1 MSIEFENAV
10 LRKLD
15 VLNSRF
21 DNLENNYNARF
32 DKLEANYDN
41 LNARFDNLENNYN
54 ARFDKLEANNNDLN
68 SKFSNLDANYNDLNS
83 KLNEHTKLINKC
95 LEEIHDTQEILIS
108 LNNSFIRHEHESNKK
123 FKALFDS
130 FCLNSDNHKVYDDHI
145 TSLNSKI
152 YNHDIR
158 ISTLEDYNKNSK
170 LLAAN

>member
-1 MSIEFENAV
+1 MSVEFENAV

-15 VLNSRF
+15 DLNTRF
-21 DNLENNYNARF
+21 DNLETNYDARF
-32 DKLEANYDN
+32 DKLEDNYDN
-41 LNARFDNLENNYN
+41 LESNYNNLNSRFTNLE
-54 ARFDKLEANNNDLN
+54 
-68 SKFSNLDANYNDLNS
+68 SNYNDLNS

-108 LNNSFIRHEHESNKK
+108 LNNSFIRHEHESNEK

-130 FCLNSDNHKVYDDHI
+130 FCLNRDNHKVYDEHI

-158 ISTLEDYNKNSK
+158 ISNLEDYSKNSK